1 MLKDPRDKLAMV
13 HPELAAAVKSAVE
26 QLDFDVLVVCGYRG
40 KIDQEAAFKSGN
52 SKARFGSSPHNLFL
66 SCAVDLCP
74 LDSSGK
80 PDWKTVLLYDKI
92 KVAMLAAGNITAGA
106 DFKKLVDRPHF
117 ELTDWKQRLKA
128 GEVCLK

>member
-13 HPELAAAVKSAVE
+13 HPELVAAVKSAVE

-52 SKARFGSSPHNLFL
+52 SKARFGQSPHNLFL

-74 LDSSGK
+74 LDSSNK
-80 PDWKTVLLYDKI
+80 PDWSNTKRFKQI
-92 KVAMLAAGNITAGA
+92 AEGMLKSPNITWGGN
-106 DFKKLVDRPHF
+106 FKSIRDLPHH